1 MNHTTQEPKSLYL
14 AVELEY
20 RREYEAAHELRTM
33 QARIADLE
41 AQLHAIGAIS
51 VKQSIRPQAQLPAPQ
66 QEPVA
71 WRVHPFDY
79 GVGSKGVYAMTM
91 RPEQVERWER
101 KGWKVEPLYA
111 APQQPVQQEPVAW
124 MYDWNGRTHITT
136 ADQRPIEHAHPHFNK
151 SNPLYTAPQPTENLN
166 CKSNQKRLATLWGY
180 VKQEP
185 AHHPLTD
192 EQIIEIADKTQT
204 AEPGTDGYIL
214 PISFARAIEAFHTIT
229 GDQQ

>member
-1 MNHTTQEPKSLYL
+1 MNHTTQEPKSMQL

-33 QARIADLE
+33 QAHIADLE
-41 AQLHAIGAIS
+41 SRLHAIGAIS
-51 VKQSIRPQAQLPAPQ
+51 VKQSIRPQSQLPA
-66 QEPVA
+66 
-71 WRVHPFDY
+71 
-79 GVGSKGVYAMTM
+79 
-91 RPEQVERWER
+91 
-101 KGWKVEPLYA
+101 L
-111 APQQPVQQEPVAW
+111 QQEPVAW
-124 MYDWNGRTHITT
+124 MYEWNGRTHITT

-214 PISFARAIEAFHTIT
+214 PISFARAIEQAHNIT